1 MNRSLP
7 ILAALSFAT
16 FAAQASAQD
25 IDDTSKS
32 TVVADSFNSSKKETT
47 NVDVDT
53 KVEVDDS
60 FNTKREST
68 KVDDSFNTKK
78 ESTKIDDSYNSTK
91 NETTKVD
98 VDDSFN
104 TKKESTKIDDS
115 YNTTKKESTKI
126 DDSYNKYE
134 DNDTIKKESTKIE
147 DSYNKSDSTKIDDS
161 YNTTKKESTKIDDS
175 YNTTKKEST
184 KIEDSYNKTETTKI
198 DDSFNKTDK
207 TEDSYNKTVKID
219 DSFNKHDES
228 THLNN
233 VLNNLS
239 IPVANTDLQA
249 TIAHNE
255 VLNLNLKSDVGNVKI
270 DDAFSGARGINSMN
284 TNTGAH
290 SIQQV
295 GVSISV
301 VQHTTK

>member
-115 YNTTKKESTKI
+115 YN
-126 DDSYNKYE
+126 KYE

-147 DSYNKSDSTKIDDS
+147 DSYNKSD
-161 YNTTKKESTKIDDS
+161 STKIDDS